1 MGRGF
6 NEGDQDG
13 WVPCGDDVDTGCS
26 EDGCDS
32 LAASEVG
39 SEEAGR
45 KEVTLLF
52 SSDAEWGSMFF
63 DSFAE
68 IARSLKVIAY
78 ELQELRALRALRLL
92 AREIGEIEEDL
103 DPKLSH
109 GQVILKMKTIQVG
122 GTSLATLAL
131 LDQQGAPFTIDSTY
145 TVAYTASNPTTVSVG
160 ASNADGSATITGLAA
175 DPGNQI
181 GATVTRPDGVLVT
194 LTPDTLVITEV
205 TPVPVLTSGSVV
217 LT

>member
-1 MGRGF
+1 MIF
-6 NEGDQDG
+6 N
-13 WVPCGDDVDTGCS
+13 
-26 EDGCDS
+26 S
-32 LAASEVG
+32 L
-39 SEEAGR
+39 
-45 KEVTLLF
+45 
-52 SSDAEWGSMFF
+52 
-63 DSFAE
+63 AE
-68 IARSLKVIAY
+68 IAKHLKTIAH
-78 ELQELRALRALRLL
+78 ELQELRSLRTLRVLTQ
-92 AREIGEIEEDL
+92 EVGEIEEDL

-109 GQVILKMKTIQVG
+109 GQVILQMKTIQVG

-145 TVAYTASNPTTVSVG
+145 SVAYTASNPTTVSVG

-194 LTPDTLVITEV
+194 LTPDVLVITEV